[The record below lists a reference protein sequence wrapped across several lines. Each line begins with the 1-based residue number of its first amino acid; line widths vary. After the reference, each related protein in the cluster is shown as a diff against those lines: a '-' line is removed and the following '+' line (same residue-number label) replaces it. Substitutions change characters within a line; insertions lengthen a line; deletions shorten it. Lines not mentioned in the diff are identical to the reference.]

1 MVVKPTQSKRY
12 ETLLRSPVQVGGVRQ
27 RTAGVASRA
36 HGRTSRGLV
45 TTSSAHFPGQQYAA
59 REGCVMK
66 LRGALERL
74 AGLLVLAVL
83 VAGFMARNAG
93 YSLSDL
99 PHALSGNLSGV
110 VDGWGGEDE
119 KFNSDYSILALDD
132 NGRPVTFSRKPIDYV
147 IDTSVSASDE
157 ERIRAAFAKTAAA
170 GGFEFRYAGR
180 TGFEASLTN
189 LEQSPAAIVVSYT
202 TKGASDAFHGMP
214 SESVAVGYSV
224 VQGGVR
230 TRGAVVVSEEDA
242 VHGVSLERLIM
253 HELGHVLGLGH
264 AESGTQIMGPH
275 LQGSYPAKW
284 GSGDLKALWL
294 LRGA

>member
-1 MVVKPTQSKRY
+1 MVKPTQSKRY
-12 ETLLRSPVQVGGVRQ
+12 ETLRRSPVQVGGVRQ
-27 RTAGVASRA
+27 PAVGVASRT
-36 HGRTSRGLV
+36 HGRTCRGLV
-45 TTSSAHFPGQQYAA
+45 TAPSAHLPHQRYAA

-66 LRGALERL
+66 LRRALERL
-74 AGLLVLAVL
+74 AGLLVIAVL
-83 VAGFMARNAG
+83 VAGFMAQNAG
-93 YSLSDL
+93 YSFSDL

-119 KFNSDYSILALDD
+119 KFSSDYSILALDKD
-132 NGRPVTFSRKPIDYV
+132 GRPVTFAHKPIEFV
-147 IDTSVSASDE
+147 IDSSVSASDE

-170 GGFEFRYAGR
+170 GGFDFRYVGR

-214 SESVAVGYSV
+214 SEAVAVGYSV
-224 VQGGVR
+224 VQGEVR

-264 AESGTQIMGPH
+264 SESGTQIMGPH

-284 GSGDLKALWL
+284 GSGDLKALEL